1 MGWMAPCGIDVPNW
15 CFKNH
20 QEWTIHEPL
29 RRMGFSEATPIA
41 IINLKHVLIR
51 VPPPLRR
58 MEFSEAT
65 PARASSGRICVG
77 PTVLCSFGSI
87 VAVLAFLTP

>member
-1 MGWMAPCGIDVPNW
+1 
-15 CFKNH
+15 
-20 QEWTIHEPL
+20 
-29 RRMGFSEATPIA
+29 MGFSEATPIA

-65 PARASSGRICVG
+65 PARASSGRICV
-77 PTVLCSFGSI
+77 CSFGSI